1 MKGMNA
7 IVLTGGESRRMGA
20 SKGELDYWG
29 KAQQY
34 RVYEML
40 SSYCNKVFISCRRS
54 QAALIEPGYE
64 VLVDNEELGEIGPMK
79 ALISAFEYERSAW
92 LVMGCD
98 YPLFGPRELKNLVLN
113 RDDSRPA
120 TALWNRSIR
129 KPEPLLAIYEPAI
142 FEQLLQAWHQ
152 GQESLRRVLTDCGA
166 AQVAPLEPESI
177 ESVDTLEKFLEIKK
191 RIVKQL
197 DESR

>member
-40 SSYCNKVFISCRRS
+40 SSYCNKVFISCRQS
-54 QAALIEPGYE
+54 QAALLDPGYE
-64 VLVDNEELGEIGPMK
+64 VLPDNSEPGEIGPMH
-79 ALISAFEYERSAW
+79 ALITAFEYERSAW
-92 LVMGCD
+92 LVIGCD
-98 YPLFGPRELKNLVLN
+98 FPLFGPRELKNLVLN
-113 RDDSRPA
+113 RDESCPA
-120 TALWNRSIR
+120 TAVWNRSIR
-129 KPEPLLAIYEPAI
+129 KPEPLLAIYEPAL
-142 FEQLLQAWHQ
+142 FERLLEAYYMKE
-152 GQESLRRVLTDCGA
+152 ESLRKVLIDCDA
-166 AQVAPLEPESI
+166 KAVPPLESESI

-191 RIVKQL
+191 RIAKQL
-197 DESR
+197 DETK